1 MSDPT
6 ARAPATVSTDLLM
19 RIVIFLVAV
28 WDAVAG
34 VVLLGFHGA
43 STGALGAGLTDEA
56 AQRLLG
62 AHLLVLVPVYVLIAL
77 RLPKYIGLLWLP
89 FASQSAVVLVVG
101 YNMIKGDTGFGD
113 GILALAVSL
122 IFVALLGFLWV
133 TEMRTTAR
141 LQLDERQAKAA
152 RPDLSLGPPDAEL

>member
-1 MSDPT
+1 MSGPT
-6 ARAPATVSTDLLM
+6 PRAPATIGTDILM

-28 WDAVAG
+28 WDAFAG
-34 VVLLGFHGA
+34 IVLLGFHGA
-43 STGALGAGLTDEA
+43 STGALGAGLTDQA

-77 RLPKYIGLLWLP
+77 RLQKYIGLLWLP
-89 FASQSAVVLVVG
+89 FASQAVVVLVIG

-113 GILALAVSL
+113 GILAFAVSL
-122 IFVALLGFLWV
+122 IFVALLAFLWV

-141 LQLDERQAKAA
+141 LQLEEQQSSAA
-152 RPDLSLGPPDAEL
+152 RPELPPGPPDAEL